1 MDKPRLLFLYNPN
14 AGVGKVSERLGEVVE
29 RISQAGYE
37 ITVHPTS
44 APGDATQAAAE
55 AVGFDRLICAGGDGT
70 LNETITGLLRCE
82 KPPLLGYLPSGTTN
96 DFASSLF
103 IPKDLFKALDVALEG
118 VPFYCDVGR
127 LGARSF
133 VYVAA
138 FGLFTDVSYATPQSM
153 KTLFGYMAYV
163 LEGVKRLGDIRS
175 FHCQVEHDG
184 RVETG
189 DYIFGAITNSISMG
203 GIKGFTG
210 DHVLLDDGLF
220 EVMLIRQPA
229 NLAEFNATIGDLLKK
244 ESSPRV
250 DWFRTDRLTLRSD
263 AEISWTI
270 DGEFGGSQKDILF
283 EGQKQALGILV
294 DPKQLD
300 KLPADPNH
308 LPRPGEMKKKA

>member
-1 MDKPRLLFLYNPN
+1 MDKPRLLFLYNPT
-14 AGVGKVSERLGEVVE
+14 AGIGKVSERLGEVVE
-29 RISQAGYE
+29 RIAQAGYD
-37 ITVHPTS
+37 ITVHPTL
-44 APGDATQAAAE
+44 AAGDATEAAAG
-55 AVGFDRLICAGGDGT
+55 AAGFDRLICAGGDGT

-82 KPPLLGYLPSGTTN
+82 KPPLLGYLPAGTTN

-103 IPKDLFKALDVALEG
+103 IPKDLFKALDIALTG
-118 VPFYCDVGR
+118 VPFYCDIGR
-127 LGARSF
+127 LGDRNF

-153 KTLFGYMAYV
+153 KSLFGYMAYV
-163 LEGVKRLGDIRS
+163 MEGVKRLGDVRS

-184 RVETG
+184 QVETG

-220 EVMLIRQPA
+220 EVLLIRQPA

-244 ESSPRV
+244 VASPRI
-250 DWFRTDRLTLRSD
+250 DWFHTDRLTLRSD

-270 DGEFGGSQKDILF
+270 DGEFGGCRKDILF
-283 EGQKQALGILV
+283 VGQKRALGILV

-300 KLPADPNH
+300 KLPADPDN
-308 LPRPGEMKKKA
+308 LPTISQGDKE